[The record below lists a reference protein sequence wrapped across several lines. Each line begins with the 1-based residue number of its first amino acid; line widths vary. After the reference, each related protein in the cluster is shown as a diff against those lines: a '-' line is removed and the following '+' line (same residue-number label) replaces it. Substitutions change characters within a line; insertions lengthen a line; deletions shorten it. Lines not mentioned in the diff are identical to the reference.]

1 MVAVLVGIDSTVVN
15 EERYHEEIDHGYG
28 HIFLEPEEV
37 YVARLNIQTRK
48 LHRRLNGNCF
58 LSFELL
64 NEGLRSWMVQSKMCR
79 GTSAEDVLIGYCQY
93 VLEMNVNDIA
103 DIVHSFHTWRV
114 SLTSERTPLPKHVWL
129 RILEGRYCHGPMGLD
144 EKCYLEV

>member
-15 EERYHEEIDHGYG
+15 EENHHEEVDRGVG
-28 HIFLEPEEV
+28 HIYFEHKLV
-37 YVARLNIQTRK
+37 DMTKLNYPTRK
-48 LHRRLNGNCF
+48 MSRKLSGDFILCFRL
-58 LSFELL
+58 LSEC
-64 NEGLRSWMVQSKMCR
+64 LRSWMVQSRICR
-79 GTSAEDVLIGYCQY
+79 DISAEDVLIGYCQY

-114 SLTSERTPLPKHVWL
+114 SLTSNRTPLPKHVWL
-129 RILEGRYCHGPMGLD
+129 RILKRRLVQGSMGLD